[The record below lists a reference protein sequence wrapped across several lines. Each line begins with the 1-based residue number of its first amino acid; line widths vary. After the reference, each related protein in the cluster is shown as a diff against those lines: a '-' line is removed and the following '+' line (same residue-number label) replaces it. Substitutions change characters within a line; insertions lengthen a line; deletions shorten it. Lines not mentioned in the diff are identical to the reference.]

1 MSNKLT
7 GYPDGPFPGQSSS
20 FPGCTWELACPECGD
35 RSIDR
40 DNPAGGDH
48 RAVVVYPDRDDYD
61 SPIGTRGGY
70 VQIDLQC
77 SDGHHFAL
85 VIGNHK
91 GAEIIGLARSEPR

>member
-1 MSNKLT
+1 M
-7 GYPDGPFPGQSSS
+7 PP
-20 FPGCTWELACPECGD
+20 ELQERPSASRRG
-35 RSIDR
+35 R
-40 DNPAGGDH
+40 G
-48 RAVVVYPDRDDYD
+48 VFPDRDDYD

-91 GAEIIGLARSEPR
+91 GAEIIGLARRERS